1 MIFNPATLR
10 TGPAWVARLG
20 IRLKIRAVRRRFGV
34 SLPLGGAAFLA
45 LRRRAGIDLEWVA
58 MAFEVRASEVQRFE
72 SGNGAPPPGL
82 RPLLGEG
89 VR

>member
-1 MIFNPATLR
+1 MTFAFR
-10 TGPAWVARLG
+10 ARLR
-20 IRLKIRAVRRRFGV
+20 IRLKIRAVRRQFGP

-45 LRRRAGIDLEWVA
+45 LRRRAGIDLGLLCGA
-58 MAFEVRASEVQRFE
+58 YGIRPSEVFRFE
-72 SGNGAPPPGL
+72 SEGAAPPPGL